1 VAAALGVPTLSFHSL
16 GDPREWAPR
25 GRRAVALSAPGDIAR
40 IPVPAAVE
48 AARALLKGPPP
59 EDEEGA

>member
-1 VAAALGVPTLSFHSL
+1 VPTVSFHSL

-25 GRRAVALSAPGDIAR
+25 GRRAVALAAPRDIAM

-48 AARALLKGPPP
+48 AARALLKGPPS
-59 EDEEGA
+59 EEEEGEAGAL